1 MLPQLAVLS
10 ATHVVLVAMVVL
22 LLFGAQKIPPLMHS
36 VGSGLSEF
44 KRGLREGERAFLPE
58 APAPLPP
65 LSSDPRHPPGENPE
79 PQPAISPTE
88 TPLTSG

>member
-44 KRGLREGERAFLPE
+44 KRGLREGERAFLAEP
-58 APAPLPP
+58 PAPLSSPT
-65 LSSDPRHPPGENPE
+65 SDPRHPPGEIPE
-79 PQPAISPTE
+79 PPPAISPTQ
-88 TPLTSG
+88 TPLASG